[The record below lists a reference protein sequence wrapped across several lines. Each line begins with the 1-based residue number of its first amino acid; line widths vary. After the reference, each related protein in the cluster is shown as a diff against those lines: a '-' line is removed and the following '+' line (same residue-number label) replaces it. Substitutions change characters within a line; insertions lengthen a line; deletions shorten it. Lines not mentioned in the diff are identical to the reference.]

1 MRKKFPHYRQLN
13 SMECGATCL
22 RMISKYH
29 GKSISIK
36 KITDYTETTR
46 EGTNMQ
52 LLSIAADKIGFRT
65 IGIKISP
72 TQFFEEVPL
81 PVIIYWKT
89 NHFVVVYKV
98 TKRSV
103 YVADPASTTIKYSKK
118 EFIQNWIG
126 KGANENSNEGLVLL
140 FEPTPKLYE
149 TEDTPLKDENFKK
162 SFKHIVS
169 YLLVHKKFVTQ
180 LIIGIVAT
188 SILNL
193 LFPFLTQ
200 SIVDIGINNQD
211 IGFIYIIL
219 FAQVFL
225 FIGKISLDIVR
236 GWILLHVST
245 RISISLI
252 SDFFI
257 KLMNLPISY
266 FDSKLTGD
274 ILERVNDHKRIETL
288 LTNSPLSFILSI
300 LNIIVFGTVLA
311 YYSLKIFGV
320 FIIGTVLYFGWITL
334 FFKKRAIIDSSHF
347 HLISEEKNKII
358 ELINGMQEIK
368 LHNAEQEKRWGWEFI
383 KVRIF
388 KLATKKLSL
397 EQLLDIG
404 TSLINELKNIF
415 IVFFAAKL
423 VIDGEITLGMMLS
436 IMYIIGQLNGPLQ
449 EMLKNSY
456 TVQDAKIAIERLNE
470 IHKLQD
476 EENINESKS
485 DVVDINHDITVEN
498 LSFSYPGRKE
508 NILKN
513 INLTIPPNKTTAIV
527 GVSGSGKTT
536 LIKLLLKFY
545 EPTKGQIKLKDQSI
559 ENFSQRSWRN
569 KCGVVMQEGYIFNDT
584 IFKNITIGHPYVD
597 KKRLV
602 KAVEIANVK
611 DLIERL
617 PQSYNTKIGSDGIG
631 LSTGEKQRILIARA
645 VYKNP
650 EIVFFDEATSALDTN
665 NERIIVEN
673 LNKFLKDKTVIVIAH
688 RLSTVKDAD
697 QIVVIDDGEIA
708 ETGNHE
714 SLTKLKGKYF
724 NLVKNQLE
732 LGA

>member
-22 RMISKYH
+22 RMVSKYY
-29 GKSISIK
+29 GKNISLK
-36 KITDYTETTR
+36 KLTEYSETTR

-65 IGIKISP
+65 IGIKIDP
-72 TQFFEEVPL
+72 IRFFEEVPL
-81 PVIIYWKT
+81 PVIIYWNT

-98 TKRSV
+98 TKTAV
-103 YVADPASTTIKYSKK
+103 YIADPATTTIKYSKK
-118 EFIQNWIG
+118 DFIQNWIG
-126 KGANENSNEGLVLL
+126 KGANENSREGLVLL
-140 FEPTPKLYE
+140 FEPTPRLHE
-149 TEDTPLKDENFKK
+149 TEDNSVKDENFRR
-162 SFKHIVS
+162 SFKHIFN
-169 YLLVHKKFVTQ
+169 YLLVHKKFLIQ

-188 SILNL
+188 SLLNL
-193 LFPFLTQ
+193 SFPFLTQ
-200 SIVDIGINNQD
+200 SIVDIGIQNQD
-211 IGFIYIIL
+211 IGFIYTVL
-219 FAQVFL
+219 LAQIFL
-225 FIGKISLDIVR
+225 FIGKISLDIIR

-274 ILERVNDHKRIETL
+274 ILERVNDHKRIESL
-288 LTNSPLSFILSI
+288 LTNSPLSFILSF
-300 LNIIVFGTVLA
+300 LNILIFGTILA
-311 YYSLKIFGV
+311 YYSLKIFGI
-320 FIIGTVLYFGWITL
+320 FTLGTILYFGWISI
-334 FFKKRAIIDSSHF
+334 FFKKRAIIDSRHF
-347 HLISEEKNKII
+347 HLMSEEKNKII

-368 LHNAEQEKRWGWEFI
+368 LSNAEQEKRWGWEFI
-383 KVRIF
+383 KTRIF
-388 KLATKKLSL
+388 KLDIKKLSL
-397 EQLLDIG
+397 EQLLNIG
-404 TSLINELKNIF
+404 TSVINEFKNIIIIF
-415 IVFFAAKL
+415 VAAQL
-423 VIDGEITLGMMLS
+423 VIEGSITLGMMLS

-456 TVQDAKIAIERLNE
+456 TVQDAKVAIERLNE
-470 IHKLQD
+470 VHKIQD
-476 EENINESKS
+476 EEDLNRSKY
-485 DVVDINHDITVEN
+485 DVVDINQDIIIEN

-508 NILKN
+508 TILQD
-513 INLTIPPNKTTAIV
+513 INLTIPANKTTAIV

-545 EPTKGQIKLKDQSI
+545 DPQTGQIKLKDQGI
-559 ENFSQRSWRN
+559 ENISQRSWRS

-584 IFKNITIGHPYVD
+584 VANNITIGQGETD

-602 KAVEIANVK
+602 NAVKIANIK
-611 DLIERL
+611 ELIERL
-617 PQSYNTKIGSDGIG
+617 PQTYNTKIGSDGIG

-645 VYKNP
+645 VYKDP
-650 EIVFFDEATSALDTN
+650 EIMFFDEATSALDTN

-673 LNKFLKDKTVIVIAH
+673 LNSFLKEKTVIVIAH

-697 QIVVIDDGEIA
+697 QIVVLESGEIS
-708 ETGNHE
+708 EIGTHE
-714 SLTKLKGKYF
+714 ELSKLKGKYY

-732 LGA
+732 LGV